1 MAKVP
6 ETVGCTGEQNQN
18 ASTPGLSTQAQ
29 TQDLGG
35 NSQQLRVVC
44 MLDFVQENDI
54 NLIVGEWVLASY
66 YGRRIATDKIG
77 FENVVPEPGLVD
89 HWKSYMKNKKTQYC
103 RTVNVLIQGRVARQY
118 TDSVTSSEIKT
129 EIDDDSDQEG
139 SDNKEKLRLSFQER
153 DNHCA
158 ELVQTLTDIWGER
171 LEAMLND
178 TILQQ
183 VPKGHRTATMNLNKN
198 EDLIPAMFLSGI

>member
-1 MAKVP
+1 
-6 ETVGCTGEQNQN
+6 
-18 ASTPGLSTQAQ
+18 
-29 TQDLGG
+29 
-35 NSQQLRVVC
+35 
-44 MLDFVQENDI
+44 
-54 NLIVGEWVLASY
+54 
-66 YGRRIATDKIG
+66 
-77 FENVVPEPGLVD
+77 
-89 HWKSYMKNKKTQYC
+89 MKKKKTQYC
-103 RTVNVLIQGRVARQY
+103 RTVNVLIQGRIARQY

-171 LEAMLND
+171 VEAILND

-183 VPKGHRTATMNLNKN
+183 VPKGHRTAIMNLNEN
-198 EDLIPAMFLSGI
+198 EDLIPAMFLSGIQVHPF